1 MKLYQL
7 LVNQPHLKKYA
18 TVKVAVHFPRN
29 LGLSPLKNNLSCHWP
44 RKKEHLAICNAF

>member
-18 TVKVAVHFPRN
+18 TVKVAVHFPEPWVE
-29 LGLSPLKNNLSCHWP
+29 SI
-44 RKKEHLAICNAF
+44 KK